1 VEVRLNRILV
11 PFDGSEPARAALAH
25 ARVLAA
31 RSGATVTLAY
41 VVPAPD
47 LLADLGVG
55 RSASRDAAGILA
67 EAAKTIV
74 TPTRTVLLEGDPATA
89 LAAEAD
95 RLDVDLV
102 ILGSRGRSPLVGLVL
117 GSTARKLLLTA
128 SRPVMVVHAPVDA
141 LRTVVAGVDT
151 GESAAK
157 VARAARA
164 LAEATGAAVTLVNV
178 LDADRAVADRP
189 EQFGIPAQVWK
200 DAVAAHAERVFAPL
214 RPLVPGAGEELR
226 YGNATA
232 ELREAVDAHRAEVV
246 VVARKGRS
254 GLDVDAWFGVAFTLA
269 VRGPFAT
276 LVV

>member
-157 VARAARA
+157 VARAARPS
-164 LAEATGAAVTLVNV
+164 
-178 LDADRAVADRP
+178 R
-189 EQFGIPAQVWK
+189 
-200 DAVAAHAERVFAPL
+200 
-214 RPLVPGAGEELR
+214 RPLAPP
-226 YGNATA
+226 
-232 ELREAVDAHRAEVV
+232 
-246 VVARKGRS
+246 S
-254 GLDVDAWFGVAFTLA
+254 PW
-269 VRGPFAT
+269 
-276 LVV
+276 